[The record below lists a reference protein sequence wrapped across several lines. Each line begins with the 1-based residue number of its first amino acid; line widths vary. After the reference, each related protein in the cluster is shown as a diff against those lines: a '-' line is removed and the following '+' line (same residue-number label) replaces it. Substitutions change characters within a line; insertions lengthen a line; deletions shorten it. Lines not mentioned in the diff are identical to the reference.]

1 MPVVT
6 IEILEGRT
14 IKQKRELVRTVTSA
28 VAKAI
33 GCRKEDVSI
42 IIRDMPRTNWATGGE
57 LSSDKLPGK

>member
-6 IEILEGRT
+6 IEMLEGRT

-28 VAKAI
+28 VAKAV
-33 GCRKEDVSI
+33 GCLKEDVSI